1 MKVKIIF
8 SSLCIIVALGLSL
21 GCSSTPGDETA
32 GEFFDSSLI
41 TATIKSQLVDDPV
54 TSGFRIKVETHKGI
68 VQLSGFVNTRAE
80 KQRAEEIAEKV
91 AGVTAVSN
99 DIIVS
104 H

>member
-1 MKVKIIF
+1 MKVQKLFIF
-8 SSLCIIVALGLSL
+8 FCIVVALGMSL
-21 GCSSTPGDETA
+21 GCSSTPSEETA

-41 TATIKSQLVDDPV
+41 TARVKSQLVDDPV

-80 KQRAEEIAEKV
+80 KLKAEEIARQVE
-91 AGVTAVSN
+91 GVTAVAN
-99 DIIVS
+99 DIIVI